1 VAVHGAVRVREE
13 RRWVA
18 AVAAAVALASV
29 AAVLVGSSAGVP
41 VLEVYTGY
49 IAVTLLVGQAAL
61 LLIAV
66 AMTIRAMVRRVS
78 SPFESF
84 KAFCAERFGSVDQA
98 LGTIGPILLMP
109 VLMGAFGTFKQ
120 IMPLVAPFAWDDAL
134 ARTER
139 WMFFGYRPWELTHA
153 LFGAP
158 LPTYVISLIYGAWLP
173 LLFISVLC
181 LSLFGQRY
189 LRARFFVTFCGAWL
203 LLGVAAA
210 YLLSSAGPCYAALI
224 HSSEAADFAPLMA
237 RLQAINDQGYSLSS
251 VRWQAILWDGYA
263 HHRYGFAMGISA
275 MPSMHSSIA
284 FLYVLCA
291 RGARLP
297 LRAAAYLF
305 AAVIMVGSVHLGW
318 HYLVDGLFAW
328 GATALIWWASG
339 PFLRWCGYVEERV
352 DSPQPVPGRSAS
364 PDPLPV

>member
-1 VAVHGAVRVREE
+1 VAAGGAVRVREE
-13 RRWVA
+13 RRWVL
-18 AVAAAVALASV
+18 AVAAMVALASL
-29 AAVLVGSSAGVP
+29 AAVFVGRSAGVP

-66 AMTIRAMVRRVS
+66 AMTVRALVLRVG
-78 SPFESF
+78 SPFA
-84 KAFCAERFGSVDQA
+84 AFRAYCGDRFGSFDRT

-109 VLMGAFGTFKQ
+109 ILMGAFGTFKQ

-139 WMFFGYRPWELTHA
+139 WMFFGYRPWQLTHA

-158 LPTYVISLIYGAWLP
+158 LPTWIISLIYGAWLP

-181 LSLFGQRY
+181 LSLFGPRY

-203 LLGVAAA
+203 LLGVVAA
-210 YLLSSAGPCYAALI
+210 YVLSSAGPCYAALI
-224 HSSEAADFAPLMA
+224 HSSEASDFAPLMA
-237 RLQAINDQGYSLSS
+237 RLQAINDQGYPLSS

-263 HHRYGFAMGISA
+263 HHRYGFALGISA
-275 MPSMHSSIA
+275 MPSMHSAIA
-284 FLYVLCA
+284 FLYVLSA

-297 LRAAAYLF
+297 LRIGAYLF
-305 AAVIMVGSVHLGW
+305 AAVIMIGSVHLGW

-328 GATALIWWASG
+328 GATALLWWASKS
-339 PFLRWCGYVEERV
+339 FLRWCGYAEERS
-352 DSPQPVPGRSAS
+352 DSPEPVPGRGAS
-364 PDPLPV
+364 PEPLPA